1 MSYPTAFD
9 IAANGATGWRSIK
22 VEGRNT
28 VVGQD
33 FVPVTPNGTYRTPQ
47 VGGQVQLRIR
57 SGGSTDDASDG
68 TGAREVELYGLDEN
82 GLEITETVATNGAL
96 ASDPTS
102 RSFLRLMGTRVS
114 KSGTYATQSAGSHAA
129 DINIESTAG
138 VLWGTIPINGFPEST
153 SRIGAFTIPANYEGF
168 LIGIRINASAG
179 KTVDAVLFKREN
191 VLEVTPPYAPMEVVG
206 EFFNVPNVLD
216 VAYDAPIYFP
226 PMTDLGIM
234 AVIDVQTARVGSAL
248 GLLLRKAR

>member
-1 MSYPTAFD
+1 MSYPTEFD

-22 VEGRNT
+22 IEGRNT
-28 VVGQD
+28 AVGQD

-57 SGGSTDDASDG
+57 SGGNANDASDG

-96 ASDPTS
+96 ASAPTS

-138 VLWGTIPINGFPEST
+138 VLWGTIPVNGFPEST
-153 SRIGAFTIPANYEGF
+153 SRIGAFTIPAGYEGF
-168 LIGIRINASAG
+168 LIGLRINASAG

-191 VLEVTPPYAPMEVVG
+191 VLQVTPPYAPMEVVV
-206 EFFNVPNVLD
+206 EFFNVPDILD

-234 AVIDVQTARVGSAL
+234 AVINAQTARVGSSF
-248 GLLLRKAR
+248 GLLLRRAK

>member
-1 MSYPTAFD
+1 M
-9 IAANGATGWRSIK
+9 
-22 VEGRNT
+22 
-28 VVGQD
+28 
-33 FVPVTPNGTYRTPQ
+33 
-47 VGGQVQLRIR
+47 
-57 SGGSTDDASDG
+57 
-68 TGAREVELYGLDEN
+68 
-82 GLEITETVATNGAL
+82 
-96 ASDPTS
+96 
-102 RSFLRLMGTRVS
+102 
-114 KSGTYATQSAGSHAA
+114 
-129 DINIESTAG
+129 
-138 VLWGTIPINGFPEST
+138 WGTIPINGFPEST